1 MTTLDSGL
9 GFNTEVTGVEAEA
22 EASNSSSGPSSGM
35 VGWLKLCLGCFL
47 KITGASMTSDD
58 TEVKVETVEEGDVC
72 RALEGKG
79 LISVGGLDVVWVILG
94 VVLTIKGGVHKGE
107 MDFLLVS
114 AVRGCNLSGLRAL
127 LSKGEP
133 GSALLGRLKD
143 FFAELGVNED
153 PKGE

>member
-1 MTTLDSGL
+1 
-9 GFNTEVTGVEAEA
+9 
-22 EASNSSSGPSSGM
+22 M

-58 TEVKVETVEEGDVC
+58 TEVKLETVEEGDVC

-114 AVRGCNLSGLRAL
+114 
-127 LSKGEP
+127 
-133 GSALLGRLKD
+133 
-143 FFAELGVNED
+143 
-153 PKGE
+153 

>member
-58 TEVKVETVEEGDVC
+58 TEVKLETVEEGDVC

-79 LISVGGLDVVWVILG
+79 LISVGGLVVV
-94 VVLTIKGGVHKGE
+94 
-107 MDFLLVS
+107 
-114 AVRGCNLSGLRAL
+114 
-127 LSKGEP
+127 
-133 GSALLGRLKD
+133 
-143 FFAELGVNED
+143 
-153 PKGE
+153 